1 MGFVEGLR
9 SVGKV
14 FTRVCF
20 FLRSELIKERDQS
33 LLDKTKLKEVIKKYE
48 VEFTKQSGRPLSK
61 EDREFHKEDF
71 ERYKVS
77 LVFCV
82 K

>member
-1 MGFVEGLR
+1 LF
-9 SVGKV
+9 
-14 FTRVCF
+14 F
-20 FLRSELIKERDQS
+20 FLRGELIKERDQS

-48 VEFTKQSGRPLSK
+48 MEFTKQSGRPLSK

>member
-1 MGFVEGLR
+1 M
-9 SVGKV
+9 
-14 FTRVCF
+14 
-20 FLRSELIKERDQS
+20 IKERDQS

-48 VEFTKQSGRPLSK
+48 MEFTKQSGRPLSK

-77 LVFCV
+77 LVSLRKIV
-82 K
+82 KRIIQF